1 MTDPTTTRRRSF
13 KIWHLTRKDD
23 DHEGGLAG
31 FFIIAELEQ
40 QARFAACDWVEENGN
55 EEDRCVWLD
64 PRKSHVQELGKADA
78 RYNEVTVITSFYQG
92 E

>member
-1 MTDPTTTRRRSF
+1 MTDPTPTRRRSF

-23 DHEGGLAG
+23 HDFGTYTE
-31 FFIIAELEQ
+31 FIVVAELEQ
-40 QARFAACDWVEENGN
+40 QARFAACDSVKP
-55 EEDRCVWLD
+55 EDQCVWLD